1 MLENC
6 RNARERW
13 GGVSELIDRWLLSRQ
28 NLLIIY
34 SDLAAISE
42 FHDDDPDHGERVQ
55 EFSEQLVDYVSAGHF
70 EVYEQLLREGREF
83 NEKEG
88 LKEARILLEQI
99 GDSTEQALDFND
111 KYLIPDDLS
120 ALADDL
126 SALGEALV
134 NRFEAEDRIIAVL
147 HEAHRGAAV

>member
-6 RNARERW
+6 RNARQRW
-13 GGVSELIDRWLLSRQ
+13 GGVSELIDRWLLGRQ
-28 NLLIIY
+28 NLLVIY

-42 FHDDDPDHGERVQ
+42 FSDDPDHGERVQ

-88 LKEARILLEQI
+88 LEEARKLLERI

-111 KYLIPDDLS
+111 KYLTPDDLS

-126 SALGEALV
+126 STLGEALV

-147 HEAHRGAAV
+147 HEAHRGESV

>member
-13 GGVSELIDRWLLSRQ
+13 GGVSALIDRWLLSRQ
-28 NLLIIY
+28 NLLVVY
-34 SDLAAISE
+34 SELAAISE
-42 FHDDDPDHGERVQ
+42 FNDDPDHGERVL
-55 EFSEQLVDYVSAGHF
+55 EFSELLVDYVSAGHF

-83 NEKEG
+83 DEKEG
-88 LKEARILLEQI
+88 LKEAKKLLERI

-111 KYLIPDDLS
+111 KYMTPDDLS
-120 ALADDL
+120 SLAADL

-147 HEAHRGAAV
+147 HEAHRAGQN